1 MFDHLSTH
9 VLLTLFGIVVAL
21 VTSNAILWIATRKN
35 PTRDLTEVS
44 LRLKTWWMI
53 VGLFSLVLL
62 ISQTASIVFMA
73 FVSFL
78 ALKEFLS
85 LIPTRRADHRVLFW
99 AYLAIPIQYYWI
111 YSHWF
116 GLFIIFIPVYMFMWL
131 PTRMVSIGE
140 TDGFLRAVGTLH
152 WGLMT
157 TVFSLSHAAY
167 LLVLTPGET
176 SLVKP
181 QWSSEAAAACSG
193 VSLLLLLVLLT
204 QFNDIAQFCW
214 GKMLGS
220 RKVAPKVSPGKTWG
234 GLLGG
239 VASTVALASVL
250 GPWLTCMDL
259 TRSAIAGLIIGI
271 SGFFA
276 DLSISALKRD
286 LGVKDSGFSLPG
298 HGGILDRVDSLT
310 FTAPLFFHF
319 VYYCYGE
326 VVAR

>member
-1 MFDHLSTH
+1 MFDHLSTE
-9 VLLTLFGIVVAL
+9 VLLTLGGIVAAL
-21 VTSNAILWIATRKN
+21 VVANVLVWGMQRRN
-35 PTRDLTEVS
+35 PQRDLSEVS

-62 ISQTASIVFMA
+62 ISHTSSIIFLG

-111 YSHWF
+111 HSQWF

-167 LLVLTPGET
+167 LLVLQPGDQ
-176 SLVKP
+176 SLVSP
-181 QWSSEAAAACSG
+181 EWISEAAAQCSG
-193 VSLLLLLVLLT
+193 ISLLLLLVLLT

-214 GKMLGS
+214 GKTLGS
-220 RKVAPKVSPGKTWG
+220 RKIAPKVSPGKTWG

-239 VASTVALASVL
+239 IATTVALSSLL
-250 GPWLTCMDL
+250 GPWLTCLDL
-259 TRSAIAGLIIGI
+259 TRALIAGLII
-271 SGFFA
+271 SVTGFFA

-310 FTAPLFFHF
+310 FTAPMFFHF
-319 VYYCYGE
+319 IYYCYG
-326 VVAR
+326 

>member
-1 MFDHLSTH
+1 MFDHLSRE
-9 VLLTLFGIVVAL
+9 VLLTLGGIVAAL
-21 VTSNAILWIATRKN
+21 ITSNVIVWGMGRSN
-35 PTRDLTEVS
+35 PQRDLTEVS

-62 ISQTASIVFMA
+62 IHQTASIAFLA

-99 AYLAIPIQYYWI
+99 AYLAIPIQYYWV
-111 YSHWF
+111 YCQWF
-116 GLFIIFIPVYMFMWL
+116 GVFIIFIPVYMFMWL
-131 PTRMVSIGE
+131 PTRMVTIGE
-140 TDGFLRAVGTLH
+140 TSGFLRAVGTLH

-157 TVFSLSHAAY
+157 TVFSLSHAAF
-167 LLVLTPGET
+167 LLVLEPSET
-176 SLVKP
+176 ARVAP
-181 QWSSEAAAACSG
+181 EWFNETAATASG
-193 VSLLLLLVLLT
+193 AGQLLLLVLLT

-214 GKMLGS
+214 GKALGK
-220 RKVAPKVSPGKTWG
+220 RRVAPKVSPGKTWAG
-234 GLLGG
+234 FVGG
-239 VASTVALASVL
+239 VATTIALASLL
-250 GPWLTCMDL
+250 GPWLTFLDL
-259 TRSAIAGLIIGI
+259 PRAAMAGLIVGV

-310 FTAPLFFHF
+310 FTAPLYFHF
-319 VYYCYGE
+319 VYYCYG
-326 VVAR
+326 